1 MLRCVKVGRRPS
13 QAARSTLVVAGD
25 NRSKRTAPS
34 AVRSLL
40 MQVGNVARGEYE
52 TRVQVVP
59 AGVIRQDQRSL

>member
-1 MLRCVKVGRRPS
+1 MLRCVKAGRRPP
-13 QAARSTLVVAGD
+13 QAPRSTLVVVGD

-40 MQVGNVARGEYE
+40 VEMGNDARGDYE

-59 AGVIRQDQRSL
+59 AGVIGQDRRSL